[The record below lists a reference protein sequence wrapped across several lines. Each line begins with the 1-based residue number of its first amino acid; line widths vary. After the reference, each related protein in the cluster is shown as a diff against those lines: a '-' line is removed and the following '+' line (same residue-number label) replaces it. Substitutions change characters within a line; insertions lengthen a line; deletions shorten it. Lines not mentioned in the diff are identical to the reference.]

1 MNLIQLSHRNF
12 FLSRGEKINRIG
24 GLIKNDFRESD
35 TFFYFFLKKR
45 LSLFYLQHLLRRSH
59 IYLIQFNLI

>member
-12 FLSRGEKINRIG
+12 SLSRGEEINRIG

-35 TFFYFFLKKR
+35 TFFYFLLKKG
-45 LSLFYLQHLLRRSH
+45 
-59 IYLIQFNLI
+59 